1 MEASAQYEEKVMA
14 AEREFDDALH
24 EAGVEAARVLI
35 EFLKNPSEGE
45 GETRSSFSDKDATI
59 VKVKVALQV
68 LAIAN
73 DLPTPPFFIDQSN
86 KS

>member
-1 MEASAQYEEKVMA
+1 MA

-24 EAGVEAARVLI
+24 EAGVEAANVLR
-35 EFLKNPSEGE
+35 EFLKNPPAGGAEN
-45 GETRSSFSDKDATI
+45 DANM

-73 DLPTPPFFIDQSN
+73 DLPTPPFFIDSSN
-86 KS
+86 QT

>member
-1 MEASAQYEEKVMA
+1 MA

-24 EAGVEAARVLI
+24 EAGVEAAKVLK
-35 EFLKNPSEGE
+35 EFLKNPPAGSAEN
-45 GETRSSFSDKDATI
+45 DANM

-86 KS
+86 SS

>member
-1 MEASAQYEEKVMA
+1 MA

-24 EAGVEAARVLI
+24 EAGLEAAKVLK
-35 EFLKNPSEGE
+35 EFLKNPPEGNAE
-45 GETRSSFSDKDATI
+45 NDANM

-73 DLPTPPFFIDQSN
+73 DLPTPPFFSDQSN
-86 KS
+86 